1 MGLLGGATKEF
12 QEVCMGFKVKGHV
25 YYIPRSV
32 FQDGVFQFVM
42 DIFNLNKVHYTS
54 VEELA
59 EDVYDLL
66 MSQID
71 GLKNMIIE
79 QN

>member
-1 MGLLGGATKEF
+1 
-12 QEVCMGFKVKGHV
+12 
-25 YYIPRSV
+25 
-32 FQDGVFQFVM
+32 M

-71 GLKNMIIE
+71 GLKDMIIE